1 MNEDERIQ
9 FIDKC
14 LRELYESSSRT
25 VPDLVSGNITPPS
38 LNSTLDRKYRFIES
52 EIVRLGVA
60 EITRNGD
67 NTAYEYHYF
76 SITPK
81 GIDLILGDKSI
92 AQLYEEEREQ
102 KRRRDLEVEKTEID
116 LEISKNVL
124 KEYPYTKWFARIG
137 FIIGVILLFKE
148 FYALIYQ

>member
-1 MNEDERIQ
+1 M
-9 FIDKC
+9 
-14 LRELYESSSRT
+14 
-25 VPDLVSGNITPPS
+25 
-38 LNSTLDRKYRFIES
+38 
-52 EIVRLGVA
+52 
-60 EITRNGD
+60 
-67 NTAYEYHYF
+67 
-76 SITPK
+76 
-81 GIDLILGDKSI
+81 ILGDKSI